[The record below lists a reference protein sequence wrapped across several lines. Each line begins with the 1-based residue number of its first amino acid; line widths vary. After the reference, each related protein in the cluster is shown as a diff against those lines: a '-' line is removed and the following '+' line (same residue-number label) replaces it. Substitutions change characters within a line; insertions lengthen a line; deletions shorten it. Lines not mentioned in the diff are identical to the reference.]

1 MEIVVNLVFYQFIM
15 CYYIILKIYI
25 YINYKNKIILISLD
39 LFNGKIKKIKLIFFN
54 LTNFYILNLI

>member
-1 MEIVVNLVFYQFIM
+1 M